1 MATAFLENWA
11 NIGSG
16 LPDWSGDKTGL
27 VTVALSGGRTGV
39 SRDAHNGLPP
49 MFRAMSGAWA
59 VKVKVKQ
66 DTQTDGGTQA
76 PKRGRMG
83 SCELQVDAF
92 SSQSHQLTF
101 GTGFRDVGTDPFN
114 PDYKAT
120 ADRVQ
125 GAVGLYTYPSTAPDY
140 IGFPAGEFEYRF
152 GYDPDTELVH
162 EKVIDPNGITLWE
175 GTASGG
181 APSGHAYLYIWF
193 NHFEDGSATT
203 YLGPVE
209 GFTEMTTAQIA
220 EFIANGS
227 LTPEPTPTEESTMSQ
242 LDAIVSVTID
252 RQTQSV
258 SQQSFGIP
266 GVIGQFLTSKTT
278 TAFTRAREY
287 ADTAE
292 MLADGW
298 TTADAVY
305 KACAAIFRQNPTV
318 PKVIVGRKD
327 AADADW
333 AAALTAINNENGDWY
348 RFVIVPVVTAT
359 PNDEY
364 LDAAE
369 WTETQKKRLFIQTLE
384 TDTLNA
390 ALSTDLA
397 AQLKALGYE
406 RTVVQYHLAANTDE
420 YAHTSWVGEGSPFD
434 PGSSTWAYKTLKG
447 VTADKLTTGQKS
459 AAWGKNCNT
468 YTTVGGVSI
477 TEKGVVASGEFID
490 ILDGIDWIESRLQE
504 TVFGSLVNLRK
515 IPYDDSGIQMI
526 RGLVKSVLD
535 EAGRK
540 GILQG
545 DTIEVTAPKY
555 KDIPSADR
563 MARHLPDI
571 KFTALLQGAI
581 HTVAISGVVSV

>member
-1 MATAFLENWA
+1 MATVTLLGDTYTTAIFPDGTERLAENLRYVA
-11 NIGSG
+11 GGIGRWWNDGASDDGDGAYYTKDEIAG
-16 LPDWSGDKTGL
+16 LNALLSDGWRVEVQESDTLGLKTVL
-27 VTVALSGGRTGV
+27 
-39 SRDAHNGLPP
+39 DAEYPVEADRIAYLI
-49 MFRAMSGAWA
+49 GA
-59 VKVKVKQ
+59 
-66 DTQTDGGTQA
+66 
-76 PKRGRMG
+76 P
-83 SCELQVDAF
+83 F
-92 SSQSHQLTF
+92 SMTYS
-101 GTGFRDVGTDPFN
+101 GFRDPTGAWGGKGASAGLLCDGADPTHHYSWGLQAGTGIYLV
-114 PDYKAT
+114 DYPPGPPLPPGGESVFA
-120 ADRVQ
+120 
-125 GAVGLYTYPSTAPDY
+125 
-140 IGFPAGEFEYRF
+140 FPIRLIR
-152 GYDPDTELVH
+152 DV
-162 EKVIDPNGITLWE
+162 
-175 GTASGG
+175 
-181 APSGHAYLYIWF
+181 
-193 NHFEDGSATT
+193 
-203 YLGPVE
+203 
-209 GFTEMTTAQIA
+209 
-220 EFIANGS
+220 
-227 LTPEPTPTEESTMSQ
+227 PEPTPTEESTMSQ
-242 LDAIVSVTID
+242 LDNIVSVTID

-287 ADTAE
+287 ADLAE

-298 TTADAVY
+298 TTSDAVY
-305 KACAAIFRQNPTV
+305 KAAAAIFRQNPTV
-318 PKVIVGRKD
+318 PKIIVGRKD
-327 AADADW
+327 AADTDW
-333 AAALTAINNENGDWY
+333 GAALTAVNNENGDWY
-348 RFVIVPVVTAT
+348 RFVIIPNVPAT

-397 AQLKALGYE
+397 AQLKALGYD

-420 YAHTSWVGEGSPFD
+420 DVHASWVGEGSPFD

-447 VTADKLTTGQKS
+447 VTADKLTTAQKA

>member
-1 MATAFLENWA
+1 MAEVTILGDTYQTEVLADGKEWILTNLRFPDVDNSTEFPGSIDISYGRFYNNQVLDLTFPDGWRIPTLEEFAALFVSNGGTSALDSDFRGTISGVGPAMRSTWWDYWTEYVEPGPSDVSGFKAVGAGYLDGPLGSDIQSRRAEAKFITATPWA
-11 NIGSG
+11 PQSG
-16 LPDWSGDKTGL
+16 YVAPDPPYTNAFAL
-27 VTVALSGGRTGV
+27 VTITSLNNDVTLGTYYENVRDENPSRYSV
-39 SRDAHNGLPP
+39 RLVRDATP
-49 MFRAMSGAWA
+49 
-59 VKVKVKQ
+59 
-66 DTQTDGGTQA
+66 
-76 PKRGRMG
+76 
-83 SCELQVDAF
+83 
-92 SSQSHQLTF
+92 
-101 GTGFRDVGTDPFN
+101 
-114 PDYKAT
+114 
-120 ADRVQ
+120 
-125 GAVGLYTYPSTAPDY
+125 
-140 IGFPAGEFEYRF
+140 
-152 GYDPDTELVH
+152 
-162 EKVIDPNGITLWE
+162 
-175 GTASGG
+175 
-181 APSGHAYLYIWF
+181 
-193 NHFEDGSATT
+193 
-203 YLGPVE
+203 
-209 GFTEMTTAQIA
+209 
-220 EFIANGS
+220 
-227 LTPEPTPTEESTMSQ
+227 TPEPTPTEESTMSQ

-348 RFVIVPVVTAT
+348 RFVILPVVTAT

-420 YAHTSWVGEGSPFD
+420 YAHASWVGEGSPFD